1 MRTTTTTTTSYTPLF
16 APEENPPTRQA
27 RAQQKQHSQ
36 TTRRQNLVRA
46 AYACTFLLLFI
57 LGAIGVQW
65 LARRRADY
73 DAVEESKS
81 EQAQLPVAAVAVAA
95 DERVK
100 TVEEPDGGG
109 AVAEAEAEAEAEPES
124 SASSSSSSP
133 PLAEIAVNPISSGGS
148 NTAASSHPHG
158 HNPHHNSSGDND
170 DEDDDNEP
178 ADHELMHGE
187 PGVADVLSG
196 VFGPV
201 NSMTEPDDGKWKTV
215 LDGFKFAVELR
226 SKPPI
231 FVAKPLKALAAA
243 STAQDKSLI
252 AVLTRAIADSVA
264 QAENSENDDA
274 GNGAATA
281 AEPAQFISFNCH
293 DASRG
298 FAHDAL
304 LAAVRGAAIANCFLP
319 KDTLATL
326 TPPIMAA
333 ARLNLVEDKMRMHA
347 LPTGSNRNKTAAGGG
362 DVEDTA
368 VIALDA
374 FPLESNRVA
383 MMHVAGLSMPQIEQ
397 FILSPPSNTVLGT
410 KTTHLVID
418 IPSTTSVSDSRLQ
431 HLLNTMH
438 DTHGFDLCILP
449 KGATGED
456 DRTYNKVAHASYMGS
471 EYAADG
477 FGTRFIYVPN
487 TDYDLVKETLEGGGV
502 GGEVR
507 LWWVRRE
514 DVGVKALMKTRHHAH

>member
-1 MRTTTTTTTSYTPLF
+1 MRNTTTTTSYTPLF
-16 APEENPPTRQA
+16 APEEDPPTQQA

-36 TTRRQNLVRA
+36 TRRRRNLVRA
-46 AYACTFLLLFI
+46 AYACTFLVLFI
-57 LGAIGVQW
+57 LAAIGEQW
-65 LARRRADY
+65 LTRRRAGY
-73 DAVEESKS
+73 DAAEESKS

-95 DERVK
+95 DEHVK
-100 TVEEPDGGG
+100 AVEEPAVGGSV
-109 AVAEAEAEAEAEPES
+109 AVAEAEAEAKPES

-148 NTAASSHPHG
+148 NSAASSHPHG
-158 HNPHHNSSGDND
+158 HNPHHNSSGDSED
-170 DEDDDNEP
+170 DDDDDNEP

-215 LDGFKFAVELR
+215 LDGFKFAVELG

-264 QAENSENDDA
+264 QAENTETDDA
-274 GNGAATA
+274 GNDAATA

-293 DASRG
+293 DASKG

-304 LAAVRGAAIANCFLP
+304 LGAVRGAAIANCFLP

-333 ARLNLVEDKMRMHA
+333 ARLNLVEEKMRMHA
-347 LPTGSNRNKTAAGGG
+347 LPTGSSNKTAAGGG
-362 DVEDTA
+362 DVDDTA

-374 FPLESNRVA
+374 FPLATNRVA

-397 FILSPPSNTVLGT
+397 FILSPQTNTVLGT

-418 IPSTTSVSDSRLQ
+418 IPSTTSASDSRLQ